1 MTVQTD
7 QYRLWVNW
15 EKEIASFHPIQGYE
29 MVHFQSREN
38 YHARLHILVQS
49 GFRFQ

>member
-1 MTVQTD
+1 MSAHAAVYCIWID
-7 QYRLWVNW
+7 WKSAV
-15 EKEIASFHPIQGYE
+15 ASFHPVNGYE
-29 MVHFQSREN
+29 ALRFDSREN